1 MWETAISLTARQA
14 RFVQEY
20 LLDLNAT
27 QAAVRAGYA
36 PRTANREGT
45 RLLSN
50 AVVAAAVAAAQA
62 KRADRVQ
69 LSQDEVLAELRDVL
83 RSDVRDFEVADS
95 GMLTL
100 RPQAPDR
107 AWRAVQS
114 VKHKITTRTLGH
126 ATETDRDIEIRLW
139 SKTDAI
145 RLAMQH
151 LGMLVEK
158 HEHTGKD
165 GAPLHCTFV
174 IGEGHAGD
182 D

>member
-1 MWETAISLTARQA
+1 MPLTARQQ

-20 LLDLNAT
+20 LVDLNAT
-27 QAAVRAGYA
+27 QAAIRAGYSA
-36 PRTANREGT
+36 RTAAEQGH
-45 RLLSN
+45 RLLIN
-50 AVVAAAVAAAQA
+50 AQVAGAISAAQA

-100 RPQAPDR
+100 RRDAPDR

-114 VKHKITTRTLGH
+114 VKHRISSAGDLTTR
-126 ATETDRDIEIRLW
+126 EIEIRLW
-139 SKTDAI
+139 SKPDAI

-165 GAPLHCTFV
+165 GAALPAAVNIYLPTN
-174 IGEGHAGD
+174 GRGAGS
-182 D
+182 